1 MPVSSV
7 SLPRRCAR
15 GPIRRVAVSCA
26 CERVRHIAQCPGP
39 RGSVLLLCKHA
50 GFGGT
55 GRVVQHLARGLPL
68 AWFRRNG
75 VDAEANPAVRGRLR
89 WGDLR
94 WLGELVRG
102 RCAEVANLH
111 FAWSGIPLKDV
122 LAVRLFGRARC
133 VPGRNGPR

>member
-1 MPVSSV
+1 M
-7 SLPRRCAR
+7 
-15 GPIRRVAVSCA
+15 
-26 CERVRHIAQCPGP
+26 
-39 RGSVLLLCKHA
+39 LLLCKHA

-55 GRVVQHLARGLPL
+55 GRVVQHLARGLPAAGVSARAVLPDTASSAAVL

-89 WGDLR
+89 WRDLR
-94 WLGELVRG
+94 SLGELVRG
-102 RCAEVANLH
+102 RGPEVANLH

-133 VPGRNGPR
+133 APGRNGPR